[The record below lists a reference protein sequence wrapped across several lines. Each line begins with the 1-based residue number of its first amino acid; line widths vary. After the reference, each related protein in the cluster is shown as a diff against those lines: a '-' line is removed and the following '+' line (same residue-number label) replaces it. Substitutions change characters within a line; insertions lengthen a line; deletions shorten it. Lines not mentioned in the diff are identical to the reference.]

1 MSVSCLSGHSALIS
15 IKIAEF
21 VINMMIGSFKSRSVR
36 PRIVNSQTFF
46 SLVLFFIHPREWW
59 HHLLSWPSFLFCF
72 VSANQPWPF
81 LFCSIRYLLFQRVS
95 HPGWSNY
102 TVKACFT
109 AGWKLCAAPSVGCG
123 THWRGG
129 WSLLWYPWLVAV
141 KLQWTLVLPFTVSS
155 SLLCSSGLHHWIL
168 KFSVHTLFL
177 RWTIESIWL
186 HIRTRPS
193 FRVSRSFWLVP
204 NLVKIQLL

>member
-1 MSVSCLSGHSALIS
+1 MMTSLID
-15 IKIAEF
+15 
-21 VINMMIGSFKSRSVR
+21 
-36 PRIVNSQTFF
+36 
-46 SLVLFFIHPREWW
+46 
-59 HHLLSWPSFLFCF
+59 LLSWPSFLFCF

-123 THWRGG
+123 THWWGG